1 MVILVKLWT
10 PSLFNLTCNEVRIV
24 LRGIFF
30 LVCLIFKEFMQ
41 EKTIKPSEITL
52 KNKQFM
58 KQKCSVLPFVY
69 TDNLQRNQ
77 IIENVIIWP
86 KY

>member
-1 MVILVKLWT
+1 
-10 PSLFNLTCNEVRIV
+10 
-24 LRGIFF
+24 
-30 LVCLIFKEFMQ
+30 MQ
-41 EKTIKPSEITL
+41 EKTIKPSKITL

-58 KQKCSVLPFVY
+58 KQKCSVLPFAY

-77 IIENVIIWP
+77 TIEKVIIWP